1 MRLQLKPEGDLFPC
15 CDGTEEVSQSSSND
29 TPAPERTVCQPCSTG
44 SQLVPPTGGD
54 VSSEEEDDNEE
65 VVSSEVGEGLSE
77 EESEQEEESQEE
89 VLEDEEQ
96 EEQVENKKQEG
107 EDDEEEDEGDLTVNP
122 TGEGEEATIS
132 GKFMADAAPV
142 DESEALVNKEGKIM
156 AGEEKDIAQTKESV
170 QVVKVLQ
177 ESGEEAPTD
186 PPIEA
191 VKESKEAARKS
202 SVKGKFSQNKQV

>member
-44 SQLVPPTGGD
+44 SQLVPPTGDD

-77 EESEQEEESQEE
+77 EESEQEE

-107 EDDEEEDEGDLTVNP
+107 EDDEEEDEGDPTVNP

-132 GKFMADAAPV
+132 GKFMANAAPV

-170 QVVKVLQ
+170 QVVKGVQ

-186 PPIEA
+186 PPTEA

-202 SVKGKFSQNKQV
+202 SVKGKFSQNRQV